1 MKLWIILFLLSF
13 NAYAMRVVS
22 TSPAITEMIL
32 MLGEEK
38 SLVGK
43 SDYCKGPDVPK
54 VGSAL
59 DLSFE
64 KVFLLK
70 PELLII
76 QQNASN
82 KVLGNL
88 KRMKLNTLEI
98 PLERLS
104 DIDTSFLK
112 IAEAFK
118 KTELAQMILADK
130 RAKLYQLKKSKLKA
144 LIVIGDDGRG
154 GQWSVAGKSTLYGDV
169 LDHLGL
175 ENALIGEQNKFSMIG
190 AEALLKIN
198 PDLLIFLSQETEKSK
213 IFSKLKSRIIYID
226 REDSQ
231 IPSPAFYDFMISLQ
245 GKLR

>member
-1 MKLWIILFLLSF
+1 MKFWIIFFLFSF
-13 NAYAMRVVS
+13 KAYAMRVVS
-22 TSPAITEMIL
+22 TSPAITDMIL

-43 SDYCKGPDVPK
+43 SDYCKGPDVVK

-59 DLSFE
+59 DLNLE

-88 KRMKLNTLEI
+88 KKMKLNTLEI

-112 IAEAFK
+112 IAETYK
-118 KTELAQMILADK
+118 KMELAQKILK
-130 RAKLYQLKKSKLKA
+130 EKKTNLYQQKKSKLKA
-144 LIVIGDDGRG
+144 LFVIGDDGRG
-154 GQWSVAGKSTLYGDV
+154 AQWSVAGKSTLYGDV
-169 LDHLGL
+169 LDYLGL
-175 ENALIGEQNKFSMIG
+175 ENALEGEQNKFAMIG
-190 AEALLKIN
+190 AETLLKIN
-198 PDLLIFLSQETEKSK
+198 PDILIFLSPETEKNK
-213 IFSKLKSRIIYID
+213 IFSKLKSRMVYIN

-231 IPSPAFYDFMISLQ
+231 IPSPAFYDFIIALQ
-245 GKLR
+245 GRLR

>member
-1 MKLWIILFLLSF
+1 VKLWIILFLFSF
-13 NAYAMRVVS
+13 NAYAMGVVS
-22 TSPAITEMIL
+22 TSPAITEMIS

-43 SDYCKGPDVPK
+43 SDYCKGPDVAK

-59 DLSFE
+59 DLNLE

-70 PELLII
+70 PDLLII

-88 KRMKLNTLEI
+88 KKMKLNTLEI

-112 IAEAFK
+112 IAESFK
-118 KTELAQMILADK
+118 KEELAQKILK
-130 RAKLYQLKKSKLKA
+130 EKKIKLYQQKKSKLKA
-144 LIVIGDDGRG
+144 LFVIGDDGRG
-154 GQWSVAGKSTLYGDV
+154 AQWSVAGRSTLYGDV
-169 LDHLGL
+169 LDYLGL
-175 ENALIGEQNKFSMIG
+175 ENALTDEQEKFSMIG
-190 AEALLKIN
+190 AEALLKLN
-198 PDLLIFLSQETEKSK
+198 PDIIIFLSPETEKSK
-213 IFSKLKSRIIYID
+213 VFSKLKSRLIYIN

-231 IPSPAFYDFMISLQ
+231 IPSPAFYDFIIALQ
-245 GKLR
+245 RRLR